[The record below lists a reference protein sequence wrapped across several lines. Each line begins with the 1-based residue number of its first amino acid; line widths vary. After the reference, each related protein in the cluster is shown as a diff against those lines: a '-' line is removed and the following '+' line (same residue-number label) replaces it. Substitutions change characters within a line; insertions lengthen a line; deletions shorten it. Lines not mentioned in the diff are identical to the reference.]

1 MTREEYETKK
11 KALVE
16 KKNAVEKE
24 LDDLRDSF
32 TTEELN
38 EYKEKFEG
46 KYVLYYEREL
56 RQNGKGPI
64 IPSKYTIYE
73 IDKVTYVGYG
83 FIKVDGRAF
92 EIVNDVWNVKLR
104 KRIHDEFRDDLR
116 IDTWGKPD
124 RFLTKE
130 EFEVIIN
137 NLEKQFAKLCVEAM

>member
-16 KKNAVEKE
+16 KKNAVEQE

-46 KYVLYYEREL
+46 TYVLYYEREL
-56 RQNGKGPI
+56 RKNGKGPI

-83 FIKVDGRAF
+83 FINVDGRAF
-92 EIVNDVWNVKLR
+92 EIVNDVWDVKLT

-116 IDTWGKPD
+116 ISTWETPD
-124 RFLTKE
+124 RFLTKD

>member
-1 MTREEYETKK
+1 MTRAEYEAK
-11 KALVE
+11 KAELVE

-56 RQNGKGPI
+56 RKNGKGPI

-73 IDKVTYVGYG
+73 IDEVTYVGHG
-83 FIKVDGRAF
+83 FINVDGRAF
-92 EIVNDVWNVKLR
+92 EIVNDVWDVKLT

-116 IDTWGKPD
+116 ISTWENPD

-137 NLEKQFAKLCVEAM
+137 NLEKQFAKLCVEVM

>member
-1 MTREEYETKK
+1 MTREEYEAK
-11 KALVE
+11 KAELVE

-38 EYKEKFEG
+38 EYKENFEG

-56 RQNGKGPI
+56 RKNGKGPI

-73 IDKVTYVGYG
+73 IDKVTYVGHG
-83 FIKVDGRAF
+83 FINVDGRAF
-92 EIVNDVWNVKLR
+92 EIVNDVWDVKLR

-116 IDTWGKPD
+116 IYTWENPD

>member
-38 EYKEKFEG
+38 EYEEKFEG

-56 RQNGKGPI
+56 RKNGKGPI

-73 IDKVTYVGYG
+73 IDKVTYVGHG
-83 FIKVDGRAF
+83 FINVDGRAF
-92 EIVNDVWNVKLR
+92 EIVNDVWDVKLT

-116 IDTWGKPD
+116 ISTWENPD